1 MPNARGGYRA
11 RGFARTTDH
20 KRISVNMR
28 LSAWER
34 ERLGALAAD
43 RDMSL
48 TEYVLTR
55 TVYADQEPIVCQ
67 EGELRTAVREL
78 ASQGAELNRTQR
90 ALSALASGARADGDD
105 QVLAEVIAARESVN
119 EAKRSIAGL
128 QALLAA
134 AVASWH
140 PREG

>member
-78 ASQGAELNRTQR
+78 ASQGAALNRTQK
-90 ALSALASGARADGDD
+90 ALSALASQGADGDD
-105 QVLAEVIAARESVN
+105 RVLTEVVAARESVN